1 MHASPP
7 ILPSQFGIPL
17 WADLL
22 AVGIGGLQGA
32 MFAAQF
38 RDRRLDLLGVAIIGI
53 AAGLG
58 GGLIRDLLLNEV
70 PAALQQ
76 NWYII
81 VAVGAALLGMLLE
94 RVFRRLSWLITGLD
108 ALTIGLY
115 CAIGTT
121 KALSVGVPAV
131 PAVFV
136 GVLAAVGG
144 SILRDLLLN
153 LPIALMYVGSLYAIA
168 AIVGASALVIMVEV
182 GVPVLI
188 AAAICVALTFGVR
201 ILAVLFK
208 WTLPEQR
215 PLTRATLR
223 RRPGRSNG

>member
-1 MHASPP
+1 VHASPF
-7 ILPSQFGIPL
+7 LIPL

-22 AVGIGGLQGA
+22 AVGIGALQGA
-32 MFAAQF
+32 LFAGQH

-53 AAGLG
+53 ASGLG
-58 GGLIRDLLLNEV
+58 GGMLRDILINQV

-76 NWYII
+76 NGYLL
-81 VAVGAALLGMLLE
+81 VAVAAALLGMLLE
-94 RVFRRLSWLITGLD
+94 RVFRRLNWLITGLD

-121 KALSVGVPAV
+121 KALSVGLPAV
-131 PAVFV
+131 PAVLV

-168 AIVGASALVIMVEV
+168 AFVGAALLVTLAAV
-182 GVPVLI
+182 GVPVLL
-188 AAAICVALTFGVR
+188 AAAVCVAVTFGVR

-215 PLTRATLR
+215 GLRTIPRIPFR
-223 RRPGRSNG
+223 RR